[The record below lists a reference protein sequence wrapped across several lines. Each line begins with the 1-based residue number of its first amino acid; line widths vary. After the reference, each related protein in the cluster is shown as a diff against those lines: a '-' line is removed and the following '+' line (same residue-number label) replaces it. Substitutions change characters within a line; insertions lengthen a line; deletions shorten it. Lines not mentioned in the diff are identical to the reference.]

1 MTVSL
6 DVARPLDAGAVG
18 AILSQATDDA
28 PWLPRV
34 HSRAQEIRFAAE
46 MIDAGWVQVA
56 RKNGAIAGFVS
67 RDGADIHGLYLD
79 PVVQRQGVG
88 RAYVQAAQAVEPA
101 LRLWVYQANETAQAF
116 YRALGFRET
125 QRTDGAGNDA
135 RLPDIRFE
143 WQRGAG

>member
-34 HSRAQEIRFAAE
+34 HSRAQEIRFAAD

-56 RKNGAIAGFVS
+56 RKNGAIAGFLS

-79 PVVQRQGVG
+79 PAAQRQGVG
-88 RAYVQAAQAVEPA
+88 RAFVQAAQAVEPA
-101 LRLWVYQANETAQAF
+101 LRLWVYQANENAQAF